1 MLNQHANK
9 TRVPVLKMR
18 LKQRY
23 EIAVF
28 QVFAADRSLI
38 HL

>member
-1 MLNQHANK
+1 MADKVNMSASAK
-9 TRVPVLKMR
+9 DEIESK
-18 LKQRY
+18 RY